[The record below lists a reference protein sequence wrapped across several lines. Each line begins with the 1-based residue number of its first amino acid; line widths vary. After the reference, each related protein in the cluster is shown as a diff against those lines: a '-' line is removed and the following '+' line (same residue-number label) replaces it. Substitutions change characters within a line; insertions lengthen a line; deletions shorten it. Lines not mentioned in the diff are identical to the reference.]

1 MPIAT
6 KNINAEKIQ
15 GNLDITSV
23 TSSFTGS
30 YIGDGAGIFGI
41 ISSSYALTASYAMNG
56 GGGGLTSL
64 SAITSG
70 SATASVSPDFGFIVN
85 TKTTITSSA
94 PDIFLIKNALGIN
107 MFTVSQSGVIILA
120 THSAQLTDPAPVGAI
135 YFTSSSM
142 YIGLET

>member
-30 YIGDGAGIFGI
+30 YIGNGAGIFGI
-41 ISSSYALTASYAMNG
+41 ISSSYAVTASYAMN
-56 GGGGLTSL
+56 GGGLTSL

-70 SATASVSPDFGFIVN
+70 SATASVSPNFGFIVN

-94 PDIFLIKNALGIN
+94 PDIFLIKNASGIN
-107 MFTVSQSGVIILA
+107 LFAVSQSGVIILA
-120 THSAQLTDPAPVGAI
+120 TQSVQLTDPAPVGAI

-142 YIGLET
+142 YIGLES